1 MKKSLFTKL
10 AVLGAVVV
18 LFTSCAKVPQV
29 DIDNAKAA
37 IEAAKAAEANR
48 YVPADFNKA
57 QDTLNAALAAVE
69 NQKSKFALFRSYK
82 ESKKLLVS
90 TVNLANKA
98 KENAA
103 IRKEQVK
110 QEVMQSLTDAQTLV
124 TEIKELITKAPKG
137 KEGKAALEAIQADLA
152 LVEASL
158 TEVTTLA
165 NNGDYLTAQD
175 KVNAAK
181 VKATSLKTELE
192 DAITKTKAAKG
203 GHKK

>member
-1 MKKSLFTKL
+1 MKKSLFAKL

-192 DAITKTKAAKG
+192 GAIAKTKAAKG